1 MKRKGK
7 LTGVRAKR
15 AKKSGSYRPTRGVFK
30 GHRFRSK
37 RAYENALARRK
48 GFTSRYA
55 EQRSKRPVFTRTDAK
70 RLSTAE
76 LDARDRAL
84 DALARMRRDRMS
96 IEHAAHLADTTV
108 NTVIRHVGT
117 ALTKDPHGRW
127 TATPRDN
134 LYRGPM
140 FMYTRYGRVSVEIT
154 DSRTASRLARYQ
166 KALEEFAETS
176 STARLKEFEGQSF
189 RAGKVRYDFL
199 TDPEELWPI
208 VHAGELS
215 TEGPYDTA
223 R

>member
-1 MKRKGK
+1 MKRKRK
-7 LTGVRAKR
+7 LIRVRAKR
-15 AKKSGSYRPTRGVFK
+15 AKKSRGYQPTRGVFK
-30 GHRFRSK
+30 GRRFRSK
-37 RAYENALARRK
+37 RAYENELARRK
-48 GFTSRYA
+48 GFSSKYA

-70 RLSTAE
+70 QLSAGE
-76 LDARDRAL
+76 LEARDRAL
-84 DALARMRRDRMS
+84 DALARMRRDGMS
-96 IEHAAHLADTTV
+96 IEHAARLADTTV

-117 ALTKDPHGRW
+117 ALRKDARGKW
-127 TATPRDN
+127 TPTSRDK

-140 FMYTRYGRVSVEIT
+140 FMYTRYGRVSVEVT
-154 DSRTASRLARYQ
+154 DSRTASRLAHYQ

-199 TDPEELWPI
+199 TDPEKLWPV

-215 TEGPYDTA
+215 TEGPYDSA